1 MWMRLCRTGYVYIL
15 QACNLVE
22 QTIEFL
28 DDSRKKDRVCCLC
41 DGVTLYC
48 HFHTTPISQLV
59 YFLVRAWD
67 FLLCYW
73 CQEDFRVGDR
83 IYCMWV
89 IWSSD
94 SWSCRYMIF
103 FSAIRVVMCFLS
115 AWAFAIAC
123 QGTLFSCRQ
132 LSSLGTWKTVKR
144 CWYSQDE
151 KLRKEICKNGKA
163 WETRLCVMIVMM
175 SYVLLAVAYVLCCY
189 TVSSQKYAHLFSKL
203 LWSKSGERVFAQ
215 IFSAY
220 APSLFTWLS
229 CHKWY

>member
-1 MWMRLCRTGYVYIL
+1 
-15 QACNLVE
+15 
-22 QTIEFL
+22 
-28 DDSRKKDRVCCLC
+28 
-41 DGVTLYC
+41 
-48 HFHTTPISQLV
+48 
-59 YFLVRAWD
+59 
-67 FLLCYW
+67 
-73 CQEDFRVGDR
+73 
-83 IYCMWV
+83 
-89 IWSSD
+89 
-94 SWSCRYMIF
+94 MIF

-151 KLRKEICKNGKA
+151 KLRKEICKNGKV

-175 SYVLLAVAYVLCCY
+175 SYVLLAVAYVLLCCY

-203 LWSKSGERVFAQ
+203 LWSKSGERAFAQ

-220 APSLFTWLS
+220 APSLCFLQIFFLCWRSQQSWRLPPSSGRTAVCWTHTMKNQQCLCS
-229 CHKWY
+229 N